1 MSNTQLRLR
10 RGTTAEHANFTGAQG
25 ELTVDTD
32 KNALVLHD
40 GATQGGKVIDNEVT
54 ATGSTTA
61 RSLSDRFADV
71 VNVKDFGAEGD
82 GVTDDTTAIQAAI
95 DNGGSIFIPVG
106 TYKITTALTISD
118 SNLVISGYGAT
129 LHMVGN
135 TGDFE
140 QYECN
145 AIVFNGSTATQKNIV
160 IEGLKFTGENRWGGI
175 WSIVTDLVKGWDGGV
190 FGNVNEDNYICRENV
205 LIRDVEVTGAY
216 YHAIYLTST
225 SVSLLN
231 IKATNCEN
239 QRQEYVVGAR
249 AASNII
255 LQNII
260 VENSGYKNVGT
271 SYGDYVVY
279 DNIITQLS
287 ASTSAGLYV
296 GHFSRNVT
304 ITNCLVEGTLG
315 NFMKVSYYA
324 KDVAITNCTFEG
336 DGYIFLQG
344 AQDVVI
350 DNCII
355 KSSGKRAL
363 YTGYHSTWG
372 DLDCVNVTV
381 SNCRIESSNTEGDD
395 EDYSLRIVELSDI
408 YNSIL
413 SNCDI
418 TGNIYARPIGDM
430 LIQGCRIDFTKTGA
444 YTSRIQNPIYL
455 RSLSTSEPLGVSLVG
470 NIVRTNNNNSSSI
483 IYLHGSSDD
492 ANVTIMS
499 SYFYAPNLTSFNNI
513 TVNFANNGRLI
524 YANNVVDVPNNSGG
538 SELSYNF
545 SGTLDKK
552 ISYLTYIP

>member
-1 MSNTQLRLR
+1 MSNIQVQLR
-10 RGTTAEHANFTGAQG
+10 RGTTAQHNSFTGAQG

-40 GATQGGKVIDNEVT
+40 GATAGGIQI
-54 ATGSTTA
+54 A
-61 RSLSDRFADV
+61 RESV
-71 VNVKDFGAEGD
+71 VNVKDYGAVGN
-82 GVTDDTTAIQAAI
+82 GTTDDTTAIQAAI

-175 WSIVTDLVKGWDGGV
+175 SSIVTDLVNGWDGGV

-239 QRQEYVVGAR
+239 QREEYVVGAR

-287 ASTSAGLYV
+287 SSTSTGLYV

-344 AQDVVI
+344 VQDVVI

-363 YTGYHSTWG
+363 HTGYHSTWG

-413 SNCDI
+413 TNCDI
-418 TGNIYARPIGDM
+418 TGNIYARPIGDV

-444 YTSRIQNPIYL
+444 YTATRLQNPIYL

-483 IYLHGSSDD
+483 IYLHGSSAD
-492 ANVTIMS
+492 ANVTVMS
-499 SYFYAPNLTSFNNI
+499 SYFFAPNLTCFNDI
-513 TVNFANNGRLI
+513 TVNFATDGRLI
-524 YANNVVDVPNNSGG
+524 YANNVVDVPNGSPSTGG
-538 SELSYNF
+538 SELAYTF